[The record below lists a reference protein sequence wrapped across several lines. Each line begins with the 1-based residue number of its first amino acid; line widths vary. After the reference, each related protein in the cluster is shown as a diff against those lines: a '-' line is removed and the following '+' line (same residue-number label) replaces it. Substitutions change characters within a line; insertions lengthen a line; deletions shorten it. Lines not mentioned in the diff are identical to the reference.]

1 MLGNVS
7 AKDRTESAADS
18 NETIKALTL
27 LDCEQIRHKRP
38 ENGGV
43 KQVEDTDPNKEPA
56 TNPDLIGCGT
66 TSHGDE
72 KQSKHDNEKPVSERD
87 EFSPRHPS
95 NGRGESRIRDQHR
108 DKRCGEHPRQ
118 SFHAAARTNAVTD
131 WLSDVITAQNE
142 KMEGEAEPQGTK
154 FVRLYI
160 NDPGQKLFHM
170 VGTPRYSARTSQC
183 D

>member
-43 KQVEDTDPNKEPA
+43 KQLEDTDPNKEPA

-66 TSHGDE
+66 ATHGDE
-72 KQSKHDNEKPVSERD
+72 IQSRHNNEKTVRERD
-87 EFSPRHPS
+87 KLSACNRS
-95 NGRGESRIRDQHR
+95 NGRSEIRIRDKSR
-108 DKRCGEHPRQ
+108 DQCLRSHLGQTFP
-118 SFHAAARTNAVTD
+118 AA
-131 WLSDVITAQNE
+131 
-142 KMEGEAEPQGTK
+142 G
-154 FVRLYI
+154 
-160 NDPGQKLFHM
+160 
-170 VGTPRYSARTSQC
+170 
-183 D
+183 